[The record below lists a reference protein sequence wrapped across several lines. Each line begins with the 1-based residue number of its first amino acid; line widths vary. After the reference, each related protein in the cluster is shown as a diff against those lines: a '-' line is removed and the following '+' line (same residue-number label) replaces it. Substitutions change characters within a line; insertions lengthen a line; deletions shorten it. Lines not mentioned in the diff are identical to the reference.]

1 MKQTHV
7 QNIISRCETVLS
19 RLEGKRVF
27 VAGGS
32 GFYGSWLV
40 NVLEEAGIDV
50 EWGARSNGWDIL
62 DPSTYTD
69 FQRNADYVINAAG
82 KSDYLGN
89 YEVMATGP
97 VNLYRSM
104 EKGLMLQISSGAA
117 PYRRSKY
124 AAAKDDS
131 ERILLGRVQIIRPY
145 ATVGPG
151 MGLDRTFAIS
161 TFIRQALA
169 GEHLAGFALSV
180 APGITRSFCHIT
192 DMIVQMLHVLVAG
205 DYRPYD
211 AGSDD
216 AITMEEAARVI
227 SPNVILA
234 DKEFQSNANCDYY
247 VANLGRMKAMFGST
261 FGLTVDY
268 SSAAAIQDTYEYY
281 KEVK

>member
-1 MKQTHV
+1 MKQSYV

-19 RLEGKRVF
+19 RMEGKRVF

-62 DPSTYTD
+62 DPATFTD
-69 FQRNADYVINAAG
+69 FQMNADYVVNAAG
-82 KSDYLGN
+82 KSDGVLDDYR
-89 YEVMATGP
+89 VMSVGP
-97 VNLYRSM
+97 ANIFWAM
-104 EKGLMLQISSGAA
+104 ERGTMLQISSGSA
-117 PYRRSKY
+117 PHCRTDY
-124 AAAKDDS
+124 AAAKNRAEIS
-131 ERILLGRVQIIRPY
+131 LLGQVKIIRPY

-169 GEHLAGFALSV
+169 GEPLSV

-205 DYRPYD
+205 DYLPYE
-211 AGSDD
+211 AGSDNP
-216 AITMEEAARVI
+216 ITMEEAARVI
-227 SPNVILA
+227 SPNVVLA
-234 DKEFQSNANCDYY
+234 DQDFQSNANCDYY
-247 VANLGRMKAMFGST
+247 VPNLTRMRTLLRGVKSDFDLIVHYHSEE
-261 FGLTVDY
+261 
-268 SSAAAIQDTYEYY
+268 AIKDTYEYY
-281 KEVK
+281 KEVQ